1 MEPEKI
7 IRENFI
13 LAFQIDNDELLDG
26 LIEYHKN
33 CNEYKYESGVT
44 HDKEVKDSTDVN
56 IQISSNNKFIQG
68 YPNYLVQGLREDH
81 KRYKHFNPELT
92 IKEGFNIQHYTPN
105 GGYKQW
111 HNERSEHQAHQR
123 ALVFMTYLND
133 VPDGGGTEFAY
144 YPEVKLE
151 AKKGL
156 SILWPTDFTHTH
168 RGIVSQHEKWII
180 TGWFHNLGVVETRAT
195 IQEKIQR
202 AR

>member
-1 MEPEKI
+1 MQPEKI

-13 LAFQIDNDELLDG
+13 LAFQINNDELLDG
-26 LIEYHKN
+26 LIEYHKSN
-33 CNEYKYESGVT
+33 SEYKYKSEAT
-44 HDKEVKDSTDVN
+44 HSKEVKDSTDVN
-56 IQISSNNKFIQG
+56 IQIGSNNKFIQG
-68 YPNYLVQGLREDH
+68 YTNYLVNGLREYS
-81 KRYKHFNPELT
+81 KKYTHFNPELT
-92 IKEGFNIQHYTPN
+92 IKEGFNIQHYEPN

-111 HNERSEHQAHQR
+111 HNERAEHQAHQR

-168 RGIVSQHEKWII
+168 RGIISQHEKWII
-180 TGWFHNLGVVETRAT
+180 TGWFHHLGVVETRAT
-195 IQEKIQR
+195 IQEKIQGMR
-202 AR
+202 